1 MKYIDKNTLV
11 VKIEKCYNECLK
23 RAKITDSYYWNAKA
37 GTYRNVLEILN
48 DTLETKEV
56 DMEKEIHSWMEDN
69 TCRGYCSASIR
80 DTAEHF
86 FELGIKAK
94 KGE

>member
-37 GTYRNVLEILN
+37 DTYRNVLEILN